1 MSAGRKQA
9 AVVRLLKGEDLELV
23 SRELG
28 VTAAELST
36 WREAFLAGGAS
47 SLKTRPSD
55 DRDEEIARLRA
66 KVGELTIAN
75 ELLEAK
81 IDRLEAGNPLRLRRS
96 KS

>member
-9 AVVRLLKGEDLELV
+9 AVLRLLKGEDLEFL

-28 VTAAELST
+28 VTAAELSA
-36 WREAFLAGGAS
+36 WREAFLAGGINA
-47 SLKTRPSD
+47 LKTRAPD
-55 DRDEEIARLRA
+55 IRDQDMARLRA
-66 KVGELTIAN
+66 KIGELTIAN